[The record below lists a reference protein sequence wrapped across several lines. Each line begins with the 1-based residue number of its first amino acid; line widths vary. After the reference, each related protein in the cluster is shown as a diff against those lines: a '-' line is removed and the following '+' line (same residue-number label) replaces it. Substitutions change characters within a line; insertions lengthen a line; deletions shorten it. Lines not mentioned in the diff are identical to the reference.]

1 MDEASKY
8 IALFLVSTTILNFV
22 ISVFARIKAKD
33 KIYNVLI
40 FYWISLFINY
50 LAAALLLDSPKKI
63 ALSYFFQCAPTFIMS
78 AFLMDVRNIKINYNF
93 YGVLHLIGMSISLYL
108 IFGTDVGFT
117 LSLLPVTFTTA
128 APMFHPMW
136 NILVTKSFESNWIE
150 KGIAVLFA
158 TGIVHHFNFA
168 FFRLDPTAAWWGWS
182 ISIAQYQTLMI
193 FLPLLVLHRNQENEK
208 MKINM
213 ALMQLSGDHSKIS
226 NQVEDLYKNLD
237 KEISQKKDLTDHLI
251 EEREMNELLIR
262 TISHDMATP
271 LSVIGAYTD
280 LMTNGRIQPSDFNP
294 TLDKIK
300 TNLESAKSMIKR
312 IREAILSRNHAGLV
326 AIHDVSLNDSLDTLF
341 KQFETKLNEKDLK
354 LNYLPGPDVN
364 VKAEET
370 TLVHHVFSNF
380 LLNAIKFSP
389 PGKEIVVTIIDSDDI
404 VQVVF
409 KDQGVGIPKHRLEKK
424 LSDSTEDTNGE
435 MGSGIGLKVAG
446 YFLRKFK
453 GSYQILSEGPNLGTT
468 VTVNLSKI

>member
-8 IALFLVSTTILNFV
+8 IALFLVSTTVLNFI
-22 ISVFARIKAKD
+22 ISIFARIKTKD

-40 FYWISLFINY
+40 YYWISLFINY
-50 LAAALLLDSPKKI
+50 LAVGLLLDSPQKI
-63 ALSYFFQCAPTFIMS
+63 ALSYFFQCVPTFIMS
-78 AFLMDVRNIKINYNF
+78 AFLMNIRQIKVNYKF
-93 YGVLHLIGMSISLYL
+93 YGLLHLLGMTTSLFL
-108 IFGTDVGFT
+108 LFKTDVGFT

-136 NILVTKSFESNWIE
+136 NILVKKNLESNWIE
-150 KGIAVLFA
+150 KGIAIMFA
-158 TGIVHHFNFA
+158 TGIIHHFNFA
-168 FFRLDPTAAWWGWS
+168 FFRLDPSAAWWGWS

-208 MKINM
+208 KKIQL
-213 ALMQLSGDHSKIS
+213 ALAQLTGDHSKIS
-226 NQVEDLYKNLD
+226 NQVEELYKSLD
-237 KEISQKKDLTDHLI
+237 HEISQKRDLTNHLI

-280 LMTNGRIQPSDFNP
+280 LMSTGRIPLTDFNP
-294 TLDKIK
+294 TLEKIK

-326 AIHDVSLNDSLDTLF
+326 TIHDVSLNDSLSMLF
-341 KQFETKLNEKDLK
+341 KQFETQLSEKNLK
-354 LNYLPGPDVN
+354 LNYQEGPDRIVA
-364 VKAEET
+364 AEET

-380 LLNAIKFSP
+380 FLNAIKFSP
-389 PGKEIVVTIIDSDDI
+389 SGKEISVRVVDLDVS
-404 VQVVF
+404 VQVII
-409 KDQGVGIPKHRLEKK
+409 KDQGLGIPKHRLDKK
-424 LSDSTEDTNGE
+424 LIDSTEDTNGE
-435 MGSGIGLKVAG
+435 IGSGIGLKVAG

-453 GSYQILSEGPNLGTT
+453 GSYQIHSDGPNLGTT
-468 VTVNLSKI
+468 ITVNLSKS